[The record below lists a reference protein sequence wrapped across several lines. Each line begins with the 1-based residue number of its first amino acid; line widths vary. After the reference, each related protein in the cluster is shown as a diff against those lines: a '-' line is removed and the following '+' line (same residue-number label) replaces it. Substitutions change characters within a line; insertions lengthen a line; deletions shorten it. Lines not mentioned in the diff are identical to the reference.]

1 MPFLPDD
8 LQAGQA
14 KWRTFPRQRPADIVN
29 PGPGQE
35 SVWDYPRPPRVESVA
50 KRLCVEFGGMVLADT
65 SKGLRVIETSS
76 PPVYYFPLE
85 DVVLTYL
92 EQTRQS
98 TFCEWKGVAHYW
110 SIQVQDRVATHGAWS
125 YPDPTPGYEI
135 IRNYVAFYPSLMEAC
150 YVGDELATPQAGD
163 FYGGWI
169 TPEITGPFKGEPGT
183 EGW

>member
-8 LQAGQA
+8 LQAEQT

-50 KRLCVEFGGMVLADT
+50 KRLRVEFGGKVLADT

-76 PPVYYFPLE
+76 PPVYYFPFE
-85 DVVLTYL
+85 DIVMTYL

-98 TFCEWKGVAHYW
+98 TFCEWKG
-110 SIQVQDRVATHGAWS
+110 
-125 YPDPTPGYEI
+125 
-135 IRNYVAFYPSLMEAC
+135 
-150 YVGDELATPQAGD
+150 
-163 FYGGWI
+163 
-169 TPEITGPFKGEPGT
+169 
-183 EGW
+183 